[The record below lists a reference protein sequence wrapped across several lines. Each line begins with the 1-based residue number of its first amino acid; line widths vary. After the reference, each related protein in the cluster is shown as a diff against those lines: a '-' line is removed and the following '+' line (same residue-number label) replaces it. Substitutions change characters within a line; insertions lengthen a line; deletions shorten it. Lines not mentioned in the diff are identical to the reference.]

1 MQKKILIV
9 VDMQHDFIQGSLGS
23 SDSLNIV
30 ENVVKKIE
38 SYNERNDLV
47 IVTLDTHTSEYLE
60 TLEGKKLPI
69 LHCIEGTEGHSLDE
83 RIKKS
88 LNANAIYVKK
98 ATFGS
103 LQLGNIIEEYLEKAN
118 LDARDIEI
126 ELVGLCTD
134 ICVVSNAILLRAMFP
149 NTTISVSSSC
159 CAGTSKERHNA
170 SLEVMK
176 SCQIDVN

>member
-1 MQKKILIV
+1 MKKKILIV

-23 SDSLNIV
+23 PDALDIV
-30 ENVVKKIE
+30 GNVVKKIE
-38 SYNERNDLV
+38 NYSERNDLV
-47 IVTLDTHTSEYLE
+47 IATLDTHTSEYLE

-103 LQLGNIIEEYLEKAN
+103 LRLGNIIEEYLEKAN
-118 LDARDIEI
+118 LDAKDIEI

>member
-1 MQKKILIV
+1 MKKKILIV

-23 SDSLNIV
+23 PDALDIV
-30 ENVVKKIE
+30 GNVVKKIE
-38 SYNERNDLV
+38 NYNERNDLV
-47 IVTLDTHTSEYLE
+47 IVTLDTHTSGYLD
-60 TLEGKKLPI
+60 TLEGKKLPVI
-69 LHCIEGTEGHSLDE
+69 HCIEGTEGHSLDK
-83 RIKKS
+83 RIKNC

-103 LQLGNIIEEYLEKAN
+103 LQLGDIIKEYLEKCG
-118 LDARDIEI
+118 LEARDIEI

-149 NTTISVSSSC
+149 NTRISVSSSC

>member
-1 MQKKILIV
+1 MKKKILIV

>member
-149 NTTISVSSSC
+149 NTTICVSSSC

>member
-1 MQKKILIV
+1 MKKKILIV

-47 IVTLDTHTSEYLE
+47 IATLDTHTSEYLE
-60 TLEGKKLPI
+60 TIEGKKLPI

-103 LQLGNIIEEYLEKAN
+103 LRLGNIIEEYLEKAN
-118 LDARDIEI
+118 LDAKDIEI

>member
-1 MQKKILIV
+1 MKKKILIV

-38 SYNERNDLV
+38 SYNERNDL
-47 IVTLDTHTSEYLE
+47 IIATLDTHTSEYLE

-103 LQLGNIIEEYLEKAN
+103 LRLGNIIEEYLEKAN
-118 LDARDIEI
+118 LDAKDIEI

-149 NTTISVSSSC
+149 NTTISVASSC

>member
-69 LHCIEGTEGHSLDE
+69 LHCIEGTEG
-83 RIKKS
+83 
-88 LNANAIYVKK
+88 
-98 ATFGS
+98 
-103 LQLGNIIEEYLEKAN
+103 
-118 LDARDIEI
+118 
-126 ELVGLCTD
+126 
-134 ICVVSNAILLRAMFP
+134 
-149 NTTISVSSSC
+149 
-159 CAGTSKERHNA
+159 
-170 SLEVMK
+170 
-176 SCQIDVN
+176 

>member
-9 VDMQHDFIQGSLGS
+9 VDMQHDFIQGPLGS

-38 SYNERNDLV
+38 SYNERNDL
-47 IVTLDTHTSEYLE
+47 IIATLDTHTSEYLE

-103 LQLGNIIEEYLEKAN
+103 LRLGNIIEEYLEKAN
-118 LDARDIEI
+118 LDAKDIEI

>member
-1 MQKKILIV
+1 MKKKILIV
-9 VDMQHDFIQGSLGS
+9 VDMQNDFIKGSLGS
-23 SDSLNIV
+23 SDALNIV

-38 SYNERNDLV
+38 SYNKEGESV
-47 IVTLDTHTSEYLE
+47 IATLDTHTDEYFN

-69 LHCIEGTEGHSLDE
+69 LHCIKGTVGHAIDE
-83 RIKKS
+83 RIKNC
-88 LNANAIYVKK
+88 LNNNTIYIEKR
-98 ATFGS
+98 TFGS
-103 LQLGNIIEEYLEKAN
+103 IELGNIIKDHLKKNN
-118 LDARDIEI
+118 LDSNDVEI

-134 ICVVSNAILLRAMFP
+134 ICVISNAILLRAMFP
-149 NTTISVSSSC
+149 NTKISVSSSC

>member
-1 MQKKILIV
+1 MKKKILIV

-38 SYNERNDLV
+38 SYNERNDL
-47 IVTLDTHTSEYLE
+47 IIATLDTHTSEYLE

-103 LQLGNIIEEYLEKAN
+103 LRLGNIIEEYLEKAN
-118 LDARDIEI
+118 LDAKDIEI